1 MESLVVNRK
10 VAGKVEWTVCLVVLV
25 CSFNGKG
32 QDCGIQFSD
41 DTTENS
47 SKRIMGGQSCHVSRW
62 PWQVAL
68 ISDGEQVCGGSL
80 ITSDWIV
87 TAAHCFD
94 KDAIP
99 THWSVIAGERNLKV
113 NASLKRS
120 LEISNIY
127 LHPQYTSNAPTYEF
141 PSDYDVAM
149 VLLKQKLLLTS
160 CTFPIC
166 LMPNDARFLP
176 GTTCYV
182 TGWGRLATNGPHP
195 TMLQEAQVPL
205 VSRELCNNP
214 EIYNG
219 LIHERALCAGSAEGG
234 VGPCQFDSGGPL
246 ACQESGVW
254 YLSGVVSW
262 GVGCGEPN
270 KLGVYSDMSVLM
282 DWVKDMVATDASFI

>member
-1 MESLVVNRK
+1 
-10 VAGKVEWTVCLVVLV
+10 
-25 CSFNGKG
+25 
-32 QDCGIQFSD
+32 
-41 DTTENS
+41 
-47 SKRIMGGQSCHVSRW
+47 
-62 PWQVAL
+62 
-68 ISDGEQVCGGSL
+68 
-80 ITSDWIV
+80 
-87 TAAHCFD
+87 
-94 KDAIP
+94 
-99 THWSVIAGERNLKV
+99 
-113 NASLKRS
+113 
-120 LEISNIY
+120 
-127 LHPQYTSNAPTYEF
+127 
-141 PSDYDVAM
+141 M

-176 GTTCYV
+176 GPTCYV

-246 ACQESGVW
+246 ACQESGLW

-282 DWVKDMVATDASFI
+282 DWVKDMVATDASFIWRSKNEIASLEKTIYCDVQSSSPHNSCQSVIGSEIRHVLTIYKLKRNHFTENLCLNLRCVHKMLIQMP

>member
-1 MESLVVNRK
+1 MAYNFLSWWRNSGGGGGTLCLIERVPLIEGQKLHLTTQNFRK
-10 VAGKVEWTVCLVVLV
+10 NLECI
-25 CSFNGKG
+25 
-32 QDCGIQFSD
+32 GIF
-41 DTTENS
+41 
-47 SKRIMGGQSCHVSRW
+47 I
-62 PWQVAL
+62 
-68 ISDGEQVCGGSL
+68 
-80 ITSDWIV
+80 
-87 TAAHCFD
+87 F
-94 KDAIP
+94 
-99 THWSVIAGERNLKV
+99 
-113 NASLKRS
+113 
-120 LEISNIY
+120 
-127 LHPQYTSNAPTYEF
+127 F
-141 PSDYDVAM
+141 PSAM